1 LWQVGGLLPVLRFAP
16 TTKLTVNIKKKNI
29 VESGVKYHNDA
40 CWTTTYI
47 EFETH
52 RQMSPP

>member
-29 VESGVKYHNDA
+29 VESGVKYHNPNPLLN
-40 CWTTTYI
+40 
-47 EFETH
+47 TH
-52 RQMSPP
+52 AMF